1 MIRFARPG
9 LLSIA
14 LLLAAP
20 VAVAADPPADS
31 RDREVR
37 DRGLPES
44 VRRIER
50 ETGGQ
55 VLRAERMRGSQVNRV
70 KVLTP
75 EGRVRVVHDDP
86 RRTREDARRGG
97 DEDGH

>member
-1 MIRFARPG
+1 MPPPARHC
-9 LLSIA
+9 LLSFA
-14 LLLAAP
+14 LMFAAP
-20 VAVAADPPADS
+20 TVSAADPPA
-31 RDREVR
+31 ETR

-55 VLRAERMRGSQVNRV
+55 VLRAERLRGSEVNRV

-86 RRTREDARRGG
+86 RRAREEARRRG
-97 DEDGH
+97 DDDGH